1 MLKEKRMKKFC
12 ITFLSVLMLL
22 TFLSPVWAD
31 GATSQKAYLEKLK
44 AHIQQKIIEH
54 QLTLLKKLYDK
65 SDPDAR
71 LLFLEFLGSS
81 IPSTEEQIT
90 MLRAEYE
97 RQIAEL
103 NAALT
108 ANQLQLAAYQQQLD
122 DYQLQ
127 LDDALAQAEAA
138 CSEQLAQAY
147 LDWQA
152 AAGEPSCPSSG
163 PFELEA
169 TWDLNVNP
177 FAIDGDNAG
186 NIVVLDRSGPSLV
199 RFDSAGTQ
207 LSQWNPG
214 TLMMP
219 MDIAVDSQGNVYVVD
234 QQAAAPLQKFS
245 AGGNRLAFESSISIF
260 FPQGIYIDSTD
271 TIYVTDMGGTDGRS
285 RVTAF
290 NLSGNFLYSLEEV
303 DQIASE
309 EFRDVVVDES
319 NQRIY
324 VVSTFMVAR
333 FDMDG
338 SYLDSWD
345 GDFRAPYGIA
355 VAANGDVII
364 ADTFNDIIHIY
375 KPDGDFRY
383 SFANDLYR
391 PYRIFTDSAG
401 RLFVTDYYNA
411 QIKIYK

>member
-1 MLKEKRMKKFC
+1 MKKFC
-12 ITFLSVLMLL
+12 ITFLSAIMLL
-22 TFLSPVWAD
+22 TFLTPVWAD
-31 GATSQKAYLEKLK
+31 GATSQKDYLEKLK
-44 AHIQQKIIEH
+44 AHIHQKIIEH
-54 QLTLLKKLYDK
+54 QLTLLKKLYEK
-65 SDPDAR
+65 SDSDAR
-71 LLFLEFLGSS
+71 LLFLDFLGSS
-81 IPSTEEQIT
+81 IPSTEEQIN

-103 NAALT
+103 NAALA
-108 ANQLQLAAYQQQLD
+108 ANQQQLAAYQQQLD

-163 PFELEA
+163 PFELQA

-177 FAIDGDNAG
+177 FAIDGDSAG

-214 TLMMP
+214 TLTMP

-234 QQAAAPLQKFS
+234 QLAAAPLQKFG
-245 AGGNRLAFESSISIF
+245 AGGSRLAFESSIPISY
-260 FPQGIYIDSTD
+260 PQGIYIDSTD
-271 TIYVTDMGGTDGRS
+271 TIYVTDTGGTSGPN
-285 RVTAF
+285 RVLVF
-290 NLSGNFLYSLEEV
+290 NTSGNLLRSFGEV
-303 DQIASE
+303 PQLASE
-309 EFRDVVVDES
+309 DFRDVVVDES

-324 VVSTFMVAR
+324 VVSTFMVAQ
-333 FDMDG
+333 FDMNG
-338 SYLDSWD
+338 SYLDSWV
-345 GDFRAPYGIA
+345 GDFRSPYGIA

-364 ADTFNDIIHIY
+364 ADTFNDIIDVY
-375 KPDGDFRY
+375 NPAGDFRY

-401 RLFVTDYYNA
+401 RLFVADTINA